1 MFEKI
6 TLAEMVNNAIKGDD
20 FTHIQAQTELF
31 WEGEIYRTLVNL

>member
-20 FTHIQAQTELF
+20 FRHIQAQTELF
-31 WEGEIYRTLVNL
+31 